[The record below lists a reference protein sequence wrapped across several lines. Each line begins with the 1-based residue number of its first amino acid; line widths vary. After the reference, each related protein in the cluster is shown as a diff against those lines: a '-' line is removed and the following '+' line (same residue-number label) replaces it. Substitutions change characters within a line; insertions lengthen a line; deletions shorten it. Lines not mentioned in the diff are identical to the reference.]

1 MTSTKLK
8 ELLNRAGLAADDV
21 QNALLDVFQGYQVS
35 LATGTAVD
43 SEYAAAVGA
52 RHLVAG
58 LYRSEHWRTGLPEYQ
73 LFPKQ
78 PRGVR
83 RADLSVAGPQG
94 TIALLLERPGYF
106 QPFGELSL
114 PELSSG
120 VHYPVTGSPFVD
132 ALMLPA
138 RDYWILREDPDAQGM
153 YASLGT
159 PGVGEH
165 MLLLLKDSLLGDVQR
180 FKDEGLLA
188 WKGQPERVGDGW
200 LELHELMVIGNH
212 WNEVSAG
219 AARALHEA
227 LRPPG
232 GMGIHLEGGVR
243 AQRAGA
249 YLEGAPPVVRVMA
262 FATDTYLTVYR
273 DQEEIYTSGVQP
285 GEALNIPLHQPGTY
299 ELVVESR
306 GVTASRLLTV
316 MSWDD
321 LKARPLPAEF
331 AEGTEVNGC
340 RILGAQIF
348 R

>member
-1 MTSTKLK
+1 
-8 ELLNRAGLAADDV
+8 
-21 QNALLDVFQGYQVS
+21 
-35 LATGTAVD
+35 
-43 SEYAAAVGA
+43 
-52 RHLVAG
+52 
-58 LYRSEHWRTGLPEYQ
+58 
-73 LFPKQ
+73 
-78 PRGVR
+78 
-83 RADLSVAGPQG
+83 
-94 TIALLLERPGYF
+94 
-106 QPFGELSL
+106 
-114 PELSSG
+114 
-120 VHYPVTGSPFVD
+120 
-132 ALMLPA
+132 
-138 RDYWILREDPDAQGM
+138 
-153 YASLGT
+153 
-159 PGVGEH
+159 

-249 YLEGAPPVVRVMA
+249 YLEGALPVVRVMA
-262 FATDTYLTVYR
+262 FATDTHLTVYR